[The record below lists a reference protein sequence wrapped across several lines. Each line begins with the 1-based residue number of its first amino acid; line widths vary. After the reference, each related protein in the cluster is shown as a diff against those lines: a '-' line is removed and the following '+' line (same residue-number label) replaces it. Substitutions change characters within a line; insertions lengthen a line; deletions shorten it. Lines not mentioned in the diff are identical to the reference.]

1 MDQTIKLELTIEELK
16 IVLGALRTEELNLH
30 KEMESRNPD
39 IRDYANSY
47 AMKFQ
52 PVKIRADRLYFSNI

>member
-1 MDQTIKLELTIEELK
+1 MKTFNLELTIEELK
-16 IVLGALRTEELNLH
+16 IVLAALRTEELNLH
-30 KEMESRNPD
+30 NDMDSRNPD